1 MPKKHRD
8 HLVSHLSTPNCKQE
22 LRSRERRVPRCSDFH
37 YNPSKGKRKSVP
49 KPKLT
54 NQNIHGQS
62 YSRQCHVVA
71 WVQPHLDDS
80 GPLDVHLLAGRGVPA
95 RDPAGL
101 VEPVRLH
108 TPGVIAHEHLQHH
121 GLVVAFQLQHA
132 RWAINTGTTA
142 LIIIIILFLNQ
153 PESCL
158 PSDRVIPT
166 VTLASLTTSCSHP
179 NCDYSPLSSSLPRI
193 LLSPPAS
200 TSTSQPRRR
209 TFPAAHSKGEEVL
222 LVNMCTATGIPGP
235 HLHAR
240 CILKSL

>member
-22 LRSRERRVPRCSDFH
+22 PRSRERRVPRCSDFH

-54 NQNIHGQS
+54 NQNIHGKS

-158 PSDRVIPT
+158 PSDRVIPA

-179 NCDYSPLSSSLPRI
+179 SCDYSPLSSQD
-193 LLSPPAS
+193 SP
-200 TSTSQPRRR
+200 
-209 TFPAAHSKGEEVL
+209 FPSSIYIQQSAKKENISCGSFQ
-222 LVNMCTATGIPGP
+222 
-235 HLHAR
+235 R
-240 CILKSL
+240 